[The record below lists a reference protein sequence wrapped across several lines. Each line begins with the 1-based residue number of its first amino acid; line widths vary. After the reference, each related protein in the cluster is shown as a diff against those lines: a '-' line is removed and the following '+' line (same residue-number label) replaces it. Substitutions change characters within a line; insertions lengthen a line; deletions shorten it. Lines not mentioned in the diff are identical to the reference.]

1 MKFLITIA
9 ILVASLSTSALAGQT
24 QSQPGAGLCSKDKLK
39 SGLHTDLSIETQAR
53 SVGSANGNTKK

>member
-39 SGLHTDLSIETQAR
+39 SGLHTDQSIKIQAAKTN
-53 SVGSANGNTKK
+53 SANGNS